1 MCCLKGQNNTAQRFT
16 DAEKSDQLYKTRLM
30 KHIATHTRPDA
41 DALAAAWLAQ
51 RFMFAGEESTV
62 NFISRSW
69 TPSSRQQFNCAV
81 DVGRTHNAQRLLFDH
96 KPPALLDRNI
106 SCATSLACKYL
117 QERGHQLSHL
127 EPLIQVVHQGDR
139 RPPQAPSE
147 ALRRS
152 RSEGFHALVRRQR
165 DAGRS
170 DEQMFEAARLW
181 LDGYHFGR
189 LSA

>member
-1 MCCLKGQNNTAQRFT
+1 
-16 DAEKSDQLYKTRLM
+16 M

-51 RFMFAGEESTV
+51 RFLFADEESPV
-62 NFISRSW
+62 PFISRSW
-69 TPSSRQQFNCAV
+69 TPVSRAQYNCVV
-81 DVGRTHNAQRLLFDH
+81 DVGRAHDPQRLLFDH
-96 KPPALLDRNI
+96 KPPALPDRNS
-106 SCATSLACKYL
+106 SCATSLIYKYL
-117 QERGHQLSHL
+117 QERGQAVSHL

-147 ALRRS
+147 ALKRS
-152 RSEGFHALVRRQR
+152 RSEGFHALVRRQHE
-165 DAGRS
+165 AGSS
-170 DEQMFEAARLW
+170 DEAAFEAARLW